1 MSEWFKDWFDSSEYL
16 DVYSHR
22 DKTDVANLLVLITQN
37 FDFKSGSKVL
47 DAACGNGRFSNYFA
61 KTGFNV
67 TSFDLSMQLLK
78 IAQRKST
85 EDNLNVKYFRS
96 DIRNVPL
103 KGSFDLVLNMFTS
116 FGYFTSDNENFSFIR
131 TAYELLNEKGYFIF
145 DYLNKDY
152 VINNLIPKSHKT
164 IGGKKII
171 EERRINNNRVEK
183 KIIIESSSE
192 RKIFQES
199 VLIYSKDEIIDGFN
213 LCGFKVDKIFGDYIG
228 SNYNSLTSE
237 RLLIFFVK

>member
-1 MSEWFKDWFDSSEYL
+1 MSEWFKDWFDSNEYL

-22 DKTDVANLLVLITQN
+22 DKTDVANLLVLITRN
-37 FDFKSGSKVL
+37 YDFKSETKVL

-61 KTGFNV
+61 KTGFDV

-164 IGGKKII
+164 IGNKKII

-213 LCGFKVDKIFGDYIG
+213 LCGFKVAKIFGDYIG

>member
-1 MSEWFKDWFDSSEYL
+1 M
-16 DVYSHR
+16 
-22 DKTDVANLLVLITQN
+22 
-37 FDFKSGSKVL
+37 SKVKMVK
-47 DAACGNGRFSNYFA
+47 AALLGSSSALGLNWIYDKKLLSNYAEKNPVLFIPIDHKLYKKA
-61 KTGFNV
+61 KTGFDV

-116 FGYFTSDNENFSFIR
+116 FAYFTSDNENFSFIR
-131 TAYELLNEKGYFIF
+131 TAYKLLNEKGYFIF

-164 IGGKKII
+164 IGDKKII

-183 KIIIESSSE
+183 KIIIKSSSE

>member
-1 MSEWFKDWFDSSEYL
+1 MSEWFKDWFDSNEYL

-22 DKTDVANLLVLITQN
+22 DKTDVANLLVLITRN
-37 FDFKSGSKVL
+37 YDFKSETKVL

-61 KTGFNV
+61 KSGFDV

-164 IGGKKII
+164 IGDKKII

>member
-1 MSEWFKDWFDSSEYL
+1 MSEWFKDWFDSNEYL

-22 DKTDVANLLVLITQN
+22 DKTDVANLFVLITQN

-213 LCGFKVDKIFGDYIG
+213 LCGFKVDKMFGDYIG
-228 SNYNSLTSE
+228 SNYNNLTSE

>member
-1 MSEWFKDWFDSSEYL
+1 MSEWFKDWFNSSEYL

-22 DKTDVANLLVLITQN
+22 DKTDVANLLVLITRN
-37 FDFKSGSKVL
+37 YDFKSGTKVL

-61 KTGFNV
+61 KTGFDV

-116 FGYFTSDNENFSFIR
+116 FGYFTSDNENLSFIL

-164 IGGKKII
+164 IGDKKII

-192 RKIFQES
+192 RKIYQES
-199 VLIYSKDEIIDGFN
+199 VLLYSKDEIIDGFN
-213 LCGFKVDKIFGDYIG
+213 SCGFKVDKIFGDYLG
-228 SNYNSLTSE
+228 SNFNSLASE
-237 RLLIFFVK
+237 RLLIFFAK

>member
-1 MSEWFKDWFDSSEYL
+1 MSEWFKDWFDSDEYL

-22 DKTDVANLLVLITQN
+22 NKTDAENLLVLITKN
-37 FDFKSGSKVL
+37 FDFKNGTKVL
-47 DAACGNGRFSNYFA
+47 DAACGNGRFSNLFE
-61 KTGFNV
+61 KTGFDV

-78 IAQRKST
+78 IAHKKST
-85 EDNLNVKYFRS
+85 EENLNVKYFRS

-131 TAYELLNEKGYFIF
+131 LAHKLLNEKGFFIF

-152 VINNLIPKSHKT
+152 VINNLIPKSYKT
-164 IGGKKII
+164 IGDKKII
-171 EERRINNNRVEK
+171 EERRINQNRVEK
-183 KIIIESSSE
+183 KIIIESSNE

-199 VLIYSKDEIIDGFN
+199 VLMYSKDEIIDGFN
-213 LCGFKVDKIFGDYIG
+213 SCGFKVNKIFGDYLG
-228 SNYNSLTSE
+228 SNFNSLTSE
-237 RLLIFFVK
+237 RLLIFFAK